1 MNKFKSGK
9 YTGKTFDDIINE
21 NGIDLQNIVTSNL
34 IVYNKFKSYYIEKL
48 EDDIYIFSEK
58 NIKLFIDDIYV
69 NNDEIYINKIILII
83 NEIINNY
90 HLCKISFD
98 CILNKKSDILI
109 KLINYIKLNNINIY
123 LFPDGIMLRDCE
135 DGSEILSIDHT
146 CYNKYDFNLFN
157 NKSKDE
163 IFEITFMY
171 DTLYKLYRDNV
182 KKILSKLLCIRPIN
196 IIESY
201 IL

>member
-1 MNKFKSGK
+1 MNKFKTGK
-9 YTGKTFDDIINE
+9 YAGKSFDDIINE

-58 NIKLFIDDIYV
+58 NIKLFINNIYV

-123 LFPDGIMLRDCE
+123 LGLINLEPGILLRSCD
-135 DGSEILSIDHT
+135 SEILFFDYTHDSF
-146 CYNKYDFNLFN
+146 Y

-163 IFEITFMY
+163 IFEIIFMY

-201 IL
+201 LL

>member
-1 MNKFKSGK
+1 MNKFKTGK
-9 YTGKTFDDIINE
+9 YAGKSFDDIINE
-21 NGIDLQNIVTSNL
+21 NGIELQNIVTSNL

-58 NIKLFIDDIYV
+58 NIKLFINNIYV

-123 LFPDGIMLRDCE
+123 LGLINLEPGILLRSCD
-135 DGSEILSIDHT
+135 SEILFFDYTHDSF
-146 CYNKYDFNLFN
+146 Y

-163 IFEITFMY
+163 IFEIIFMY

-201 IL
+201 LL

>member
-1 MNKFKSGK
+1 MNKFKTGK
-9 YTGKTFDDIINE
+9 YAGKSFDDIINE

-58 NIKLFIDDIYV
+58 NIKLFIDAIYV

-98 CILNKKSDILI
+98 CILNKKSYILI
-109 KLINYIKLNNINIY
+109 KLINYIKLNDINIY
-123 LFPDGIMLRDCE
+123 LFPELIKLGPGIVLRRHE
-135 DGSEILSIDHT
+135 DDVEIFDYTHDSF
-146 CYNKYDFNLFN
+146 Y

-163 IFEITFMY
+163 IFEIIFMY

-201 IL
+201 LL